1 MGATIRKQGGI
12 VLEIN
17 GMADHV
23 HLLTKLRP
31 DQALSNVLRDLKA
44 NASGW
49 LHKLFPDMRD
59 FGWQNGYGAFTVST
73 SQVGIVQEYIRQQE
87 THHQEMSFKEEF
99 ISLLRKHGI
108 EFDEQYL
115 WK

>member
-1 MGATIRKQGGI
+1 MPNSYTNLLYHVVFSTKNREPLITEARQQRLYEYMGATIGKHGGI

-23 HLLTKLRP
+23 HLLAKLRP
-31 DQALSNVLRDLKA
+31 DEAISNLLRDLKA

-59 FGWQNGYGAFTVST
+59 FGWQNGYGEFAVSA
-73 SQVGIVQEYIRQQE
+73 SQVGIVQE
-87 THHQEMSFKEEF
+87 
-99 ISLLRKHGI
+99 
-108 EFDEQYL
+108 
-115 WK
+115 